1 MLFQANLSL
10 CIASHSVHLEL
21 ATVAVG
27 LFELALQGAQ
37 SRLRGRLCLV
47 VDVPALLVHDRVAA
61 KEVLIVAHF
70 AWERGVQIDCQTSQK
85 IYPTIIVELGL
96 AEVAVLTLVDSVAV
110 AREGGLGDGARAEA
124 LDVHQVVRR
133 IHYAEGNPV

>member
-47 VDVPALLVHDRVAA
+47 VDVPALLVHHRVAA

-96 AEVAVLTLVDSVAV
+96 AEVAVLALVDSVAV

-124 LDVHQVVRR
+124 LDIHQIVRR
-133 IHYAEGNPV
+133 VHNPQGNPV

>member
-37 SRLRGRLCLV
+37 SRLRGRLGLV

-61 KEVLIVAHF
+61 EEVLIVAHF

-96 AEVAVLTLVDSVAV
+96 AEIAVLTLVDSVAV

-124 LDVHQVVRR
+124 LDIHQIVRR
-133 IHYAEGNPV
+133 VHHAEGNPV